1 MRWRHFVLQLRGD
14 LVFDVGVYNGD
25 DTAYYLFKGYRVLA
39 IEADPSLMAGLRAR
53 FAAEIARG
61 QLQILNIALAPTR
74 GSVPF
79 WICEGYSLWNSLDRE
94 TASRMGRTARAVDVE
109 CWPLRDLLAHYGV
122 PHYLKLSLH
131 GGEHFCLADLDPE
144 ALPTYVSLEL
154 PRDVGHSDEVFSRLL
169 DLGYGASKII
179 DQTTQRQFVS
189 PQTITGRLR
198 GALKRHPRL
207 QHTCEKTVGV
217 GRRLLRTVWE
227 RQSGEAS
234 GAQEAGQQW
243 IFPEGSSGPF
253 GEETDGDWRTTAD
266 AYADWKFFLKDG
278 SVHRSHNLSV
288 WHDLHAMRTNPTASA
303 HESRAARAP
312 GAVGPATAA

>member
-1 MRWRHFVLQLRGD
+1 MLQLRGD

-74 GSVPF
+74 GSMPF
-79 WICEGYSLWNSLDRE
+79 WICEGHSLWNSLDRE
-94 TASRMGRTARAVDVE
+94 IASRMGHTARAVDVE

-131 GGEHFCLADLDPE
+131 GQEHFCLADLDPE

-179 DQTTQRQFVS
+179 DQTDQRQFVS
-189 PQTITGRLR
+189 PRSISGRLR

-207 QHTCEKTVGV
+207 HHTCEQTVGV
-217 GRRLLRTVWE
+217 GQRLLRSV
-227 RQSGEAS
+227 RGRKSGEAS
-234 GAQEAGQQW
+234 GAGQQW

-253 GEETDGDWRTTAD
+253 GEETDGAWRTTAD
-266 AYADWKFFLKDG
+266 AYADWKSFLKDG
-278 SVHRSHNLSV
+278 SAHRAHNLSV
-288 WHDLHAMRTNPTASA
+288 WHDLHAMRTNPAASA
-303 HESRAARAP
+303 HESRESIH
-312 GAVGPATAA
+312 G

>member
-1 MRWRHFVLQLRGD
+1 LEDFVLQLRED

-53 FAAEIARG
+53 FAAQIARG

-74 GSVPF
+74 GSMPF

-94 TASRMGRTARAVDVE
+94 TATRMGRTALPVDVE
-109 CWPLRDLLAHYGV
+109 CWPLRDLLTHYGV

-131 GGEHFCLADLDPE
+131 GEEHFCLADLDPE

-154 PRDVGHSDEVFSRLL
+154 PRDIGHSDKVFSRLL

-179 DQTTQRQFVS
+179 DQTNQRQFVVR
-189 PQTITGRLR
+189 PQTITERLR

-207 QHTCEKTVGV
+207 QHTCEKTMGV
-217 GRRLLRTVWE
+217 GRRLLHSVWE

-234 GAQEAGQQW
+234 VAQEAGQQW

-278 SVHRSHNLSV
+278 SHNLSL
-288 WHDLHAMRTNPTASA
+288 WHDLHAMRTNSTASA
-303 HESRAARAP
+303 RDSRKSIH
-312 GAVGPATAA
+312 G